1 MKLDQL
7 INQAP
12 PAPPSVT
19 RLLSVGLTSTGS
31 TNSGNASLLPPH
43 HTNFNYYPKT
53 AATSNVLTQRVN
65 LPPISDILQQA
76 QHYLP
81 PPPQQQQQQS
91 QSVSSY
97 RQNQTQLPPLPL
109 ATSNSINTTS
119 NYKYYDYYQSS
130 NSEHQQ
136 HSYTS
141 SSTLPSPRIPHSD
154 STFPPHQPHQQ
165 PMMYRNNS
173 YPPVQQQQQQQ
184 QQPGQPQYHH
194 QQQQQY
200 VGVGGD
206 SYFRNR
212 TPQPPVINHNHNT
225 NNSGFNS
232 TSSSS
237 SISSPLSSP
246 YDSQNRTNDSTATG
260 TPSND
265 FMKHSSGVRNGSTNT
280 TNGGVNNNRKTR
292 NNLPKEITYILLR
305 WLNDHLNHPYPS
317 SFEKNQLMISTGLNQ
332 QQLSNWFI
340 NARRRKIKL
349 LKQQQRL
356 NF

>member
-7 INQAP
+7 INQA
-12 PAPPSVT
+12 APQPVPTET
-19 RLLSVGLTSTGS
+19 RLLSIGLSSSSSTGV
-31 TNSGNASLLPPH
+31 TNSGNAPLLPH
-43 HTNFNYYPKT
+43 NHNHFNYYPKT
-53 AATSNVLTQRVN
+53 ATTSSVHNQRVN

-81 PPPQQQQQQS
+81 PPPQQQQQPQQPS

-97 RQNQTQLPPLPL
+97 RQAQAQLPPLPL
-109 ATSNSINTTS
+109 AATANSNS
-119 NYKYYDYYQSS
+119 NYKYYDYYQSP
-130 NSEHQQ
+130 NSDHQQ
-136 HSYTS
+136 RSYTS
-141 SSTLPSPRIPHSD
+141 SSSTVPSPRIPHSD
-154 STFPPHQPHQQ
+154 NTVPSYQQ
-165 PMMYRNNS
+165 PMMVRNNS
-173 YPPVQQQQQQQ
+173 YPPIQQQQMQTQYHQ
-184 QQPGQPQYHH
+184 QPQYL
-194 QQQQQY
+194 
-200 VGVGGD
+200 GVGGD

-212 TPQPPVINHNHNT
+212 TPQPPVINHNHN
-225 NNSGFNS
+225 NGSNS
-232 TSSSS
+232 TLSSSS
-237 SISSPLSSP
+237 MSSPLSSP
-246 YDSQNRTNDSTATG
+246 YDSQNHINDSSATG
-260 TPSND
+260 TPTNN
-265 FMKHSSGVRNGSTNT
+265 FMKHASGASA

-292 NNLPKEITYILLR
+292 NNLPKEITFILLQ